1 MKRTILA
8 LLIAASFGLAGADT
22 VRAEGEPVCAAPSPL
37 TRAGFPLPL
46 LARSLSDNTPTRIIV
61 LNSATLSKKSTPAA
75 TPPAEKD
82 GLPRTFTSFIE
93 EILRSRYPDGKVALS
108 TMNVPR
114 ATAETVVE
122 RLPEMLE
129 KAKPSLVIWQTG
141 TYDTILG
148 ADSRAFADAVEQG
161 VNLAHAAGADVILV
175 GPQYS
180 PRTSFA
186 FDVAPYNNTLRWI
199 ARNNEVP
206 FFDRYDIMRFWEQEG
221 IFDFETTPP
230 PPSLFEDVHR
240 CIGRLLVGMITDGV
254 DARTLGSR

>member
-1 MKRTILA
+1 M
-8 LLIAASFGLAGADT
+8 
-22 VRAEGEPVCAAPSPL
+22 CAAPSTL

-61 LNSATLSKKSTPAA
+61 LNSATLSKKSTP
-75 TPPAEKD
+75 PAEKD

-93 EILRSRYPDGKVALS
+93 EILRSRYPDGKVAL
-108 TMNVPR
+108 TTVNLPR
-114 ATAETVVE
+114 ATAETVVA
-122 RLPEMLE
+122 RLPEVLE
-129 KAKPSLVIWQTG
+129 KAKPALMIWQTG

-148 ADSRAFADAVEQG
+148 ADSRAFADAVEHG
-161 VNLAHAAGADVILV
+161 INLAHGAGTDVIVV

-180 PRTSFA
+180 PRTAFA

-199 ARNNEVP
+199 ARTNEVP

-221 IFDFETTPP
+221 IFDFDTAPP